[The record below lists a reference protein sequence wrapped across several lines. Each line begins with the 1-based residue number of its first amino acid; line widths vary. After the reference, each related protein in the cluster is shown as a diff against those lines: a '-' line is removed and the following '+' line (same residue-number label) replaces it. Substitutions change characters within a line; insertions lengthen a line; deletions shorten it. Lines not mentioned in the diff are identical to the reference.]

1 MVAPRCLVSKVTRH
15 NMGPLG
21 IQKIVKL
28 NKIESSSIWSVVVDV
43 VVVVVVV
50 VVIVSM
56 QRLVS
61 LSGYVICRLFRLL

>member
-43 VVVVVVV
+43 VVLVVVVVVVV
-50 VVIVSM
+50 VVI
-56 QRLVS
+56 
-61 LSGYVICRLFRLL
+61 LSQCRDWCHCLDM